1 MKPEKVKR
9 FPRDPKIFD
18 KHVLSCHF
26 QFVNLS
32 FYPENVPH
40 HFVSVVTWESEI
52 FGPYFNVVVDA
63 IGPETDFPL
72 ETNVKE

>member
-1 MKPEKVKR
+1 METGMKPEKVKR

-40 HFVSVVTWESEI
+40 FVGVQKYWLKQNMKYPNFPVI
-52 FGPYFNVVVDA
+52 CANKYVFGTID
-63 IGPETDFPL
+63 T
-72 ETNVKE
+72 K

>member
-32 FYPENVPH
+32 FYHENVPH
-40 HFVSVVTWESEI
+40 FFSVVTWENEI

-63 IGPETDFPL
+63 IGTEMVFTL
-72 ETNVKE
+72 ETN